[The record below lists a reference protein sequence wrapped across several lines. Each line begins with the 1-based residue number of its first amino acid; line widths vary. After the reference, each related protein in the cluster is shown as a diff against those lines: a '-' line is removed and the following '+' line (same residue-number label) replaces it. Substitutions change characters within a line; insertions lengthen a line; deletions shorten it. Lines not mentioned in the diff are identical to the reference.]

1 MNKEDNLIKFTS
13 EQSREEAK
21 RNGSKGGV
29 ASGEARRRA
38 KSMREWAKVIGEQSV
53 TLKDVDGNPF
63 EGDVTAAIVMKQSMK
78 AVRDS
83 DTRAAE
89 FIMKVRGED
98 VVKVEQ
104 TFNEEKAAAIREEL
118 GRMFGL

>member
-1 MNKEDNLIKFTS
+1 
-13 EQSREEAK
+13 
-21 RNGSKGGV
+21 
-29 ASGEARRRA
+29 
-38 KSMREWAKVIGEQSV
+38 MREWAKVIGEQSV